1 MSLMERVNRR
11 SAISLKISFS
21 LLFFPKEIKNVDM
34 KQDWIVHVTQVV
46 ERLTLNIN
54 MASVHMLT
62 LSSFMVFIVSNAVN
76 RD

>member
-1 MSLMERVNRR
+1 M
-11 SAISLKISFS
+11 FFFP
-21 LLFFPKEIKNVDM
+21 LLFVPKEIENVDM
-34 KQDWIVHVTQVV
+34 KQDWVVHVTQVV

-62 LSSFMVFIVSNAVN
+62 LNSFMVFIVSNAVN